1 MLYLSAFTV
10 PFLFALALWPVV
22 SVALTVPVLAM
33 LYHRD
38 NRLGLPAILSAYGTV
53 LYAIGLLCFTLYP
66 LPADPVA
73 FCAVHHLKPQ
83 LDLFRF
89 VADIRTDGLDAV
101 LQIVMNVVF
110 FLPLGFIVRRVFH
123 RGLPTATV
131 AGFLVSLLVE
141 TMQLT
146 GTLGVFP
153 CAYRLFDVDDLV
165 WNTSGALAGY
175 GCALAFDRLLPM
187 CESDA
192 ATVTHPGL
200 VRRLVA
206 FLVDMGLVMSAA
218 LPLAVAANVIHA
230 LVSGVRPGAA
240 ADRVLG
246 GLGFSGLMFLL
257 MLFVFEV
264 LVPWLRDGR
273 TLGGGYTHMTCET
286 VPRSGVRRILFYMA
300 RFVVFA
306 CLALAGIPWQPVI
319 ALALLTFW
327 MAFRRMPY
335 DLI

>member
-1 MLYLSAFTV
+1 MGFLSAFTV

-22 SVALTVPVLAM
+22 SMALTVPVLAM

-38 NRLGLPAILSAYGTV
+38 NRLGLPAVLSAYGTV

-66 LPADPVA
+66 LPSDPVA
-73 FCAVHHLKPQ
+73 FCAAHHLTPQ

-89 VADIRTDGLDAV
+89 IDDIRTDGLDAV
-101 LQIVMNVVF
+101 LQIVMNVMF
-110 FLPLGFIVRRVFH
+110 FLPLGFIVRRVFR
-123 RGLPTATV
+123 RGFSTALV

-146 GTLGVFP
+146 GALGMFP
-153 CAYRLFDVDDLV
+153 CAYRLFDVDDLA

-175 GCALAFDRLLPM
+175 GCALVFDRLLPVR
-187 CESDA
+187 ESNA
-192 ATVTHPGL
+192 VTVTRPGL
-200 VRRLVA
+200 IRRLVA

-218 LPLAVAANVIHA
+218 LPLAVAANVAHA
-230 LVSGVRPGAA
+230 LVSGSRPGAD

-286 VPRSGVRRILFYMA
+286 VPRSGARRVLFYMA
-300 RFVVFA
+300 RFVAFA
-306 CLALAGIPWQPVI
+306 CLTLAGMPWQPVI
-319 ALALLTFW
+319 ALALLAFW
-327 MAFRRMPY
+327 RVFRRMPY

>member
-165 WNTSGALAGY
+165 WNTSGARC
-175 GCALAFDRLLPM
+175 GC
-187 CESDA
+187 
-192 ATVTHPGL
+192 
-200 VRRLVA
+200 
-206 FLVDMGLVMSAA
+206 
-218 LPLAVAANVIHA
+218 
-230 LVSGVRPGAA
+230 RPRVGRV
-240 ADRVLG
+240 RVLG
-246 GLGFSGLMFLL
+246 AD
-257 MLFVFEV
+257 
-264 LVPWLRDGR
+264 VPAHAVRLR
-273 TLGGGYTHMTCET
+273 
-286 VPRSGVRRILFYMA
+286 GVG
-300 RFVVFA
+300 
-306 CLALAGIPWQPVI
+306 ALAAGWAHVG
-319 ALALLTFW
+319 
-327 MAFRRMPY
+327 RRLHAY
-335 DLI
+335 DL